1 MQKKL
6 MGLFLISLM
15 LLASCAPHVH
25 TVGKGA
31 QGSGSMTQREI
42 YVINLVPL
50 KNVQSKD
57 LAGSAED
64 YTITTQHDVLGIVI
78 AIVTLGIL
86 SSRTVTVDK

>member
-31 QGSGSMTQREI
+31 QGHASVTKREI
-42 YVINLVPL
+42 YVINLIPL
-50 KNVQSKD
+50 KEIDSKD
-57 LAGSAED
+57 LAGDATN
-64 YTITTQHDVLGIVI
+64 YTIDTKVDFLGVVI
-78 AIVTLGIL
+78 LIL
-86 SSRTVTVDK
+86 TGSIITSRTVTVTK

>member
-6 MGLFLISLM
+6 MGLFLVGLM

-25 TVGKGA
+25 TVGKGS
-31 QGSGSMTQREI
+31 QGSSSVTQREI
-42 YVINLVPL
+42 YVINLLPL

-64 YTITTQHDVLGIVI
+64 YTITTHHDVLGVI
-78 AIVTLGIL
+78 IGIVTLGIL
-86 SSRTVTVDK
+86 SSRTVTVNK